1 MIKIYNAYN
10 DDKKYRY
17 DNVITKKGTNRIAEQ
32 LLNKERNIQPV
43 LQQPGK
49 KLGKRN
55 DNPHNQETEVNPKR
69 WR

>member
-10 DDKKYRY
+10 DDKKHRY
-17 DNVITKKGTNRIAEQ
+17 NNVITKKGTDRIAEQ
-32 LLNKERNIQPV
+32 LLNEERNIQSV

-49 KLGKRN
+49 KLGKRY